1 MQVISVPQAYQ
12 FLARLI
18 KEYGPWEI
26 PGSLLIRLQFNLVMG
41 IGIAG
46 QKIQQFL
53 SEFSFTQ
60 LRGGQENVLQF
71 TQGENAWSFLLVIG
85 GVRHCD
91 GELNRGC
98 SCLHQ
103 LGLFRG
109 VKRRDSSKVPTPAA
123 LPAIAP
129 NHHRTSAVRASTCH
143 HRLCLP
149 SYCHCNEEQRF

>member
-1 MQVISVPQAYQ
+1 MQVISAPQAYQ
-12 FLARLI
+12 VLARLN
-18 KEYGPWEI
+18 KEYSPAKI
-26 PGSLLIRLQFNLVMG
+26 AGSLLVRLQFNLVMG
-41 IGIAG
+41 KGIAG
-46 QKIQQFL
+46 QKIQQLL

-60 LRGGQENVLQF
+60 LRAGLENVLQF

-91 GELNRGC
+91 GELNRGR

-109 VKRRDSSKVPTPAA
+109 VERRDPSKVPTPAA

-129 NHHRTSAVRASTCH
+129 NHHRTSAVRASNCC

-149 SYCHCNEEQRF
+149 SYCHCNEAQRF

>member
-1 MQVISVPQAYQ
+1 MQVISVPRAYQ

-18 KEYGPWEI
+18 KENAPSEI

-91 GELNRGC
+91 GGLNRGRGR
-98 SCLHQ
+98 LHQ
-103 LGLFRG
+103 FGFFRG
-109 VKRRDSSKVPTPAA
+109 MESS
-123 LPAIAP
+123 
-129 NHHRTSAVRASTCH
+129 
-143 HRLCLP
+143 
-149 SYCHCNEEQRF
+149 

>member
-1 MQVISVPQAYQ
+1 MQVVSAPQAYQ
-12 FLARLI
+12 VLARLN
-18 KEYGPWEI
+18 KEYAPSKI
-26 PGSLLIRLQFNLVMG
+26 PGLLLVCLQFDLIMG
-41 IGIAG
+41 KGIAA
-46 QKIQQFL
+46 QKIQQLL

-60 LRGGQENVLQF
+60 LRAGQENVFQF

-129 NHHRTSAVRASTCH
+129 NHHRTSAVRASNCH

-149 SYCHCNEEQRF
+149 SYCHCNKEQRF